1 MPDRIGRLL
10 EHLVWADRRVLDA
23 LREADAPPP
32 RAMRLYAHILAAE
45 HIWASRLAGKVPVHP
60 VWPELSLAEC
70 AGLSARNE
78 AVYRD
83 LLRSLDAAGL
93 ARAVPYVNSAG
104 QAFTSTVEDILLHV
118 CLHGQYHRG
127 QVALLLREAGAA
139 PATTDYIA
147 FARGAPTAPSR
158 DEGAR

>member
-1 MPDRIGRLL
+1 
-10 EHLVWADRRVLDA
+10 
-23 LREADAPPP
+23 
-32 RAMRLYAHILAAE
+32 
-45 HIWASRLAGKVPVHP
+45 
-60 VWPELSLAEC
+60 
-70 AGLSARNE
+70 
-78 AVYRD
+78 
-83 LLRSLDAAGL
+83 
-93 ARAVPYVNSAG
+93 VNSAG